1 MKINKILSVIKKS
14 TSIIL
19 FQDIENNVQ
28 LLSNGAAAYDISS
41 LPKISTESELAG
53 MLGIDDMSKHAFNIQ
68 PVPSVI
74 SDAGFA
80 DATST
85 DIFFGLSI
93 CLGGE
98 EFSLVD
104 GGNVFYAYKSKH
116 LSPFESEDLLYLT
129 RQGILLAGGLTV
141 TGYIMPYSVR
151 KDDMAAIKALASKG
165 LWGQIHET

>member
-1 MKINKILSVIKKS
+1 MKINKILSVIRKS

-19 FQDIENNVQ
+19 YQDIVENIQ

-53 MLGIDDMSKHAFNIQ
+53 MLGIDDMSKHAFSIQ
-68 PVPSVI
+68 SIPSAI
-74 SDAGFA
+74 SDNGFA

-85 DIFFGLSI
+85 NILLGISL

-98 EFSLVD
+98 EYSLVE
-104 GGNVFYAYKSKH
+104 GGDVFYAYKSKY
-116 LSPFESEDLLYLT
+116 LSPLESEDLLYLT
-129 RQGILLAGGLTV
+129 RQGMLLAGGLTV

-165 LWGQIHET
+165 LWGANS